1 MDTSS
6 FRNKRIKLDTTTPT
20 TTRPQLLLLP
30 VPPPNKNN
38 TTITT
43 TSSSQQEQ
51 KQQLLDPKQKEIL
64 ELCLTGRNI
73 FFSGMGGTGK
83 TFLLQQIS
91 ESMRSK
97 FGASKVAVVAP
108 TGVAAIICQ
117 GQTLHSFAG
126 CGVPS
131 VVSDF
136 EKCWKHKRVWTEIA
150 VLIMDEISM
159 VEPAYMDW
167 LDATVRRMRNQE
179 KKAFGGIQL
188 IFCGDFGQ
196 LPGIC
201 KGVSLTS
208 KCPITKDFK
217 VSQIPVHVDQFQ
229 SYAFQTIFWRDAA
242 FEYHELTKVFRQS
255 EVAMV
260 SALTKIR
267 RGELDEEVLAF
278 IAAATCRELPL
289 DDEIQPTI
297 LYARNKD
304 VDAENATNLQALSGP
319 LVTFEAIDT
328 VYPELGTPAWTRTKM
343 LQDPFFKSALVPDR
357 VVLKVGAQVMLT
369 KNMMVMEEGLV
380 NGSRGVVKHFIG
392 KEQSIENLA
401 VRTTKLSLDNI
412 PARQVIK
419 AQMETIQNRPA
430 TATYPVV
437 LFCNGKELLCC
448 PTQFNHRIY
457 MTGECRRMQVPL
469 KLAWALT
476 VHKSQ
481 GATLDKVKID
491 LNGCF
496 SPGQCYVALSRA
508 KSTSGLQITGF
519 TKNTVKTHPLAIAFH
534 DALTA
539 GMLHEFMQK
548 SVPFWFE
555 PVLQEERVL
564 VVQKKN
570 DNDNGDNGDDGKLI
584 ISHWRALFESSK
596 VFTQWITKTTKSP
609 S

>member
-1 MDTSS
+1 
-6 FRNKRIKLDTTTPT
+6 
-20 TTRPQLLLLP
+20 
-30 VPPPNKNN
+30 
-38 TTITT
+38 
-43 TSSSQQEQ
+43 
-51 KQQLLDPKQKEIL
+51 
-64 ELCLTGRNI
+64 
-73 FFSGMGGTGK
+73 MGGTGK

-136 EKCWKHKRVWTEIA
+136 EKCWKQKRAWTEIA

-167 LDATVRRMRNQE
+167 LDATVRRIRNQE

-242 FEYHELTKVFRQS
+242 FEYRELTKVFRQS

-267 RGELDEEVLAF
+267 RGELDEEVLVF
-278 IAAATCRELPL
+278 ISAASCRELPL

-304 VDAENATNLQALSGP
+304 VDAENATNLHALPGP
-319 LVTFEAIDT
+319 LVTFEAIDS
-328 VYPELGTPAWTRTKM
+328 VFPELGTPAWTRTKM
-343 LQDPFFKSALVPDR
+343 LQDPFFKSALVPER

-369 KNMMVMEEGLV
+369 KNIMVEEGLV

-401 VRTTKLSLDNI
+401 ARTAKLSLDNI

-519 TKNTVKTHPLAIAFH
+519 TKNAVKTHPLAIAFH

-539 GMLHEFMQK
+539 GMLHEFLMQK

-555 PVLQEERVL
+555 PVLL
-564 VVQKKN
+564 LQKNKN
-570 DNDNGDNGDDGKLI
+570 KDNKKSDD
-584 ISHWRALFESSK
+584 WQALFESSK
-596 VFTQWITKTTKSP
+596 VFNQWITSTSTTSTASTSTASTSTSTTASTTTKKCY
-609 S
+609 

>member
-1 MDTSS
+1 
-6 FRNKRIKLDTTTPT
+6 
-20 TTRPQLLLLP
+20 
-30 VPPPNKNN
+30 
-38 TTITT
+38 
-43 TSSSQQEQ
+43 
-51 KQQLLDPKQKEIL
+51 
-64 ELCLTGRNI
+64 
-73 FFSGMGGTGK
+73 
-83 TFLLQQIS
+83 
-91 ESMRSK
+91 
-97 FGASKVAVVAP
+97 
-108 TGVAAIICQ
+108 
-117 GQTLHSFAG
+117 
-126 CGVPS
+126 
-131 VVSDF
+131 
-136 EKCWKHKRVWTEIA
+136 
-150 VLIMDEISM
+150 
-159 VEPAYMDW
+159 
-167 LDATVRRMRNQE
+167 
-179 KKAFGGIQL
+179 
-188 IFCGDFGQ
+188 
-196 LPGIC
+196 
-201 KGVSLTS
+201 
-208 KCPITKDFK
+208 
-217 VSQIPVHVDQFQ
+217 
-229 SYAFQTIFWRDAA
+229 
-242 FEYHELTKVFRQS
+242 
-255 EVAMV
+255 
-260 SALTKIR
+260 
-267 RGELDEEVLAF
+267 
-278 IAAATCRELPL
+278 
-289 DDEIQPTI
+289 
-297 LYARNKD
+297 
-304 VDAENATNLQALSGP
+304 
-319 LVTFEAIDT
+319 
-328 VYPELGTPAWTRTKM
+328 
-343 LQDPFFKSALVPDR
+343 
-357 VVLKVGAQVMLT
+357 MLT

-392 KEQSIENLA
+392 KEQSIENLTA
-401 VRTTKLSLDNI
+401 RTTKLSLDNI

-570 DNDNGDNGDDGKLI
+570 DNDNGDDNDGKLI
-584 ISHWRALFESSK
+584 ISHWQALFESSK
-596 VFTQWITKTTKSP
+596 VFTQWITKTTKS
-609 S
+609 SS

>member
-1 MDTSS
+1 
-6 FRNKRIKLDTTTPT
+6 
-20 TTRPQLLLLP
+20 
-30 VPPPNKNN
+30 
-38 TTITT
+38 
-43 TSSSQQEQ
+43 
-51 KQQLLDPKQKEIL
+51 
-64 ELCLTGRNI
+64 
-73 FFSGMGGTGK
+73 MGGTGK
-83 TFLLQQIS
+83 TFLLQRIS

-97 FGASKVAVVAP
+97 FGVSKVAVVAP
-108 TGVAAIICQ
+108 TGVAAILCQ

-136 EKCWKHKRVWTEIA
+136 EKCWKQKRVWLEIA

-167 LDATVRRMRNQE
+167 LDATVRSIR
-179 KKAFGGIQL
+179 KTPTKAFGGIQL

-196 LPGIC
+196 LPCIC

-208 KCPITKDFK
+208 KCPVTKDFK

-229 SYAFQTIFWRDAA
+229 GYAFQTIFWHDAA

-255 EVAMV
+255 DVAMV

-267 RGELDEEVLAF
+267 RGEIDDEEVLAF
-278 IAAATCRELPL
+278 IASAASSPPQECLL
-289 DDEIQPTI
+289 DDHHHDEIQPTM

-304 VDAENATNLQALSGP
+304 VDAENETNLHALPGP
-319 LVTFEAIDT
+319 LVTFEAIDS
-328 VYPELGTPAWTRTKM
+328 VYPDPGAPAWARAKM
-343 LQDPFFKSALVPDR
+343 LQDAFFKSALVPDR

-369 KNMMVMEEGLV
+369 KNMLQSSSSEEESGLV
-380 NGSRGVVKHFIG
+380 NGSRGVVKRFID
-392 KEQSIENLA
+392 KEQSIQHLTAKLPSSLGNNNNISNSNNTPALA
-401 VRTTKLSLDNI
+401 LASYQI
-412 PARQVIK
+412 
-419 AQMETIQNRPA
+419 ETIRNLPA

-448 PTQFNHRIY
+448 PTRFSHRIY
-457 MTGECRRMQVPL
+457 MTGECCRMQVPL

-481 GATLDKVKID
+481 GATLDKVKVD

-519 TKNTVKTHPLAIAFH
+519 TKDAVKTHPLAIAFH

-539 GMLHEFMQK
+539 GTMHEFMQTK
-548 SVPFWFE
+548 SMPFWFE
-555 PVLQEERVL
+555 PVLQQ
-564 VVQKKN
+564 QKKKSATTTATPATATTIDPN
-570 DNDNGDNGDDGKLI
+570 W
-584 ISHWRALFESSK
+584 HALFESSK
-596 VFTQWITKTTKSP
+596 VFNKWTSSRSSRQQVE
-609 S
+609 